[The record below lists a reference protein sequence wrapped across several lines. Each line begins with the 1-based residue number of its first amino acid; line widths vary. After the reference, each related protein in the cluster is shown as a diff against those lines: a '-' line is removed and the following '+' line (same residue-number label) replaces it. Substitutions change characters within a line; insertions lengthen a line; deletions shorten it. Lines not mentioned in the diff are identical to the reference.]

1 MVTKCCMAR
10 DYCFYNRKLDYGA
23 KKAYIGG
30 ISIEDVA
37 SKNKFFASDVYSAY
51 SSQKESL

>member
-1 MVTKCCMAR
+1 MAR